1 MKHRLNM
8 NKIKGAIPLIDP
20 SFLNTPQFISKG
32 LSDIFNCQL
41 MVKIETLNPIKSF
54 KGRGAELLIA
64 QIEEFDPIV
73 CASAGNF
80 GQAMAYACQ
89 KKKIPLTVFVSKN
102 ANIYKIEM
110 MRSFGAVVKL
120 MGQDFDEA
128 KIIAK
133 TFAAE
138 QEMHFFEDGEDLETL
153 AGAGTIG
160 LELLKFPDALDT
172 LLIPLGNGALFSGIG
187 RVFKEFSPQTELI
200 AVQSE
205 GAPSMVESIR
215 SQKLITYPSVNTIS
229 DGIAI
234 RLPVKQSLIDL
245 EHMIDDALLVSDN
258 ATLKAMKLL
267 HQHLGIACEPSAAVG
282 IAAMADNK
290 NRWRN
295 KKIGTIICG
304 GNLTP
309 DQFKNWIM
317 ND

>member
-1 MKHRLNM
+1 M

-54 KGRGAELLIA
+54 KGRGAELLVA

>member
-1 MKHRLNM
+1 M
-8 NKIKGAIPLIDP
+8 NKIKEAIPLIDP

-89 KKKIPLTVFVSKN
+89 KKKIPLTVFASKN

-133 TFAAE
+133 TFAVE

-215 SQKLITYPSVNTIS
+215 SQKLITYSSVNTIS

-304 GNLTP
+304 GNVTP

>member
-1 MKHRLNM
+1 MD
-8 NKIKGAIPLIDP
+8 KIKGAIPLIDP

>member
-1 MKHRLNM
+1 M

>member
-8 NKIKGAIPLIDP
+8 NKIRGAIPLIDP

-32 LSDIFNCQL
+32 LSDVFNCQL

-64 QIEEFDPIV
+64 QIEEYDPIV

-89 KKKIPLTVFVSKN
+89 KKKIPLTVFASKN

-110 MRSFGAVVKL
+110 MRSFGAIVKL
-120 MGQDFDEA
+120 MGEDFDEA

-133 TFAAE
+133 AYANKQKMRFI
-138 QEMHFFEDGEDLETL
+138 EDSEDLETL
-153 AGAGTIG
+153 TGAGTIG
-160 LELLKFPDALDT
+160 LELLKLPDVLDA

-187 RVFKEFSPQTELI
+187 RVFKELSPQTELI

-215 SQKLITYPSVNTIS
+215 SRKLITYPSVNTIS

-234 RLPVKQSLIDL
+234 RIPVKQSLIDL
-245 EHMIDDALLVSDN
+245 EHMIDDTLLVSDS

-267 HQHLGIACEPSAAVG
+267 YQHLGVVSEPSAAVG
-282 IAAMADNK
+282 IAALGDNK
-290 NRWRN
+290 KRWWN
-295 KKIGTIICG
+295 KKVGVIICG
-304 GNLTP
+304 SNLTP

-317 ND
+317 NG

>member
-54 KGRGAELLIA
+54 KGRGAELLVA

>member
-110 MRSFGAVVKL
+110 MRSFGAVVEL

>member
-1 MKHRLNM
+1 M

-205 GAPSMVESIR
+205 GAPSMIESIR